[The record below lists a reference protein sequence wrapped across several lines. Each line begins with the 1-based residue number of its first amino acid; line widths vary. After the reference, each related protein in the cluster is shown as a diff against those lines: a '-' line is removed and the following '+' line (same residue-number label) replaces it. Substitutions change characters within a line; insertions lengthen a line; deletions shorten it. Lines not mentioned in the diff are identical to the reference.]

1 MQEALRLSRQQ
12 CVYANI
18 LWQDMLAAYGDTES
32 SDYWRQR
39 AQRRAYQGAVVYHLL
54 QAGHCLA
61 AAVLKQLAD
70 TRMLATAN
78 LSLTEILTL
87 LQEQSFLSASA
98 QVLKQALDDG
108 HLAAL
113 QQAQV
118 VFTEGATVAPA
129 QASANAQIMTIDIVK
144 SDSLDDPDQWPI
156 GEWIRAQQSI
166 LDTVQA
172 ELEEC

>member
-61 AAVLKQLAD
+61 TAVLKQLAD

-78 LSLTEILTL
+78 LSLPEILTL
-87 LQEQSFLSASA
+87 LQEQSFLVSIGTNTETGIGRWPSGSFTASASY
-98 QVLKQALDDG
+98 
-108 HLAAL
+108 
-113 QQAQV
+113 
-118 VFTEGATVAPA
+118 FY
-129 QASANAQIMTIDIVK
+129 
-144 SDSLDDPDQWPI
+144 
-156 GEWIRAQQSI
+156 
-166 LDTVQA
+166 
-172 ELEEC
+172 